1 MKFIKKP
8 IIITAVSALAV
19 SGAFFL
25 PSTYAAQATKS
36 IQAVYNNIKIV
47 YNGNEVSTDASTE
60 PFMINGT
67 TYVPLRVAGTALD
80 KKVSWDGNN
89 KRVVIEDNAVPVD
102 NTTVVALNQQINN
115 LTQQLA
121 TAKAEVTSKD
131 ATIAQLEKDK
141 AALQEQVNKN
151 NSNNNNNSSSSTS
164 LRDLEDDLN
173 DDYGDYERTYAEISL
188 KGNDRNVTVNID
200 VDKDRWNNLSS
211 SKQKSFLQDI
221 ADDIIK
227 AYSRASIS
235 GTIYDDSNSN
245 KLLTFETNSRG
256 TVTTKTTTSTVSLST
271 LARDIRSFMNGYRSV
286 TVTEVTLSGNS
297 RRVEALVYVD
307 KTSYERLGSSE
318 KRSFTDALIDEVKS
332 EYTTEEVYGTVYNTD
347 NRNDRLDTF

>member
-151 NSNNNNNSSSSTS
+151 NSNNNNNNSSSTS

-200 VDKDRWNNLSS
+200 VDKDRWNDLSS

-221 ADDIIK
+221 ADDIRSEYRN
-227 AYSRASIS
+227 ANIS

>member
-8 IIITAVSALAV
+8 VIITAVSALAV

-47 YNGNEVSTDASTE
+47 YNGSEVSTDASTE

-89 KRVVIEDNAVPVD
+89 KRVVIEDNAAPVD

-121 TAKAEVTSKD
+121 TTKAEVATKD

-151 NSNNNNNSSSSTS
+151 KNSSSSNSSSSIS

-200 VDKDRWNNLSS
+200 VDKSRWNNLSS

-221 ADDIIK
+221 ADDIIRE
-227 AYSRASIS
+227 YSRANIT
-235 GTIYDDSNSN
+235 GTVYDDSSSN

-256 TVTTKTTTSTVSLST
+256 TITTETTNSNTNLSS
-271 LARDIRSFMNGYRSV
+271 LARDLRATFHGNKGVS
-286 TVTEVTLSGNS
+286 VTEVTLDGDSSEVVANI
-297 RRVEALVYVD
+297 YVNRFEWN
-307 KTSYERLGSSE
+307 KLGSTE
-318 KRSFTDALIDEVKS
+318 KSDFTRAFLNDFKREYSTKTVFGYVRDADDKS
-332 EYTTEEVYGTVYNTD
+332 V
-347 NRNDRLDTF
+347 RLDTF

>member
-8 IIITAVSALAV
+8 VIITAVSALAV

-89 KRVVIEDNAVPVD
+89 KRVVIEDNAAPVD

-121 TAKAEVTSKD
+121 TTKAEVASKD

-151 NSNNNNNSSSSTS
+151 NSSNNNNSSSSTS

-200 VDKDRWNNLSS
+200 VDKDRWNDLSS

-221 ADDIIK
+221 ADDIIRE
-227 AYSRASIS
+227 YSRANIT
-235 GTIYDDSNSN
+235 GTVYDDSNSN

-256 TVTTKTTTSTVSLST
+256 DVTTETVNSNKSLSS
-271 LARDIRSFMNGYRSV
+271 LSRDLRTAFNGYKSV
-286 TVTEVTLSGNS
+286 TVTEVSLEGDS
-297 RRVEALVYVD
+297 REVIANIYVSR
-307 KTSYERLGSSE
+307 TEWNRLGSSE
-318 KRSFTDALIDEVKS
+318 KADFTKGFLDDFKRD
-332 EYTTEEVYGTVYNTD
+332 YTTKNIYGYVRDTD
-347 NRNDRLDTF
+347 DRGSRLDTF